1 MAGAVLLT
9 ADTLATEWIF
19 QDGKALTIEDISDYL
34 QTKTEVD
41 INERAYN
48 YICETIAANSN
59 RFNPANENGEIWGK
73 IVDDQAYIIRSV
85 FERICSDGGYSS
97 RAVLSWLIR
106 KNLVETSQ
114 QNGKVIPTKQVKI
127 NGGNVRCVILQMA
140 QSEEEYDYIN
150 EII

>member
-1 MAGAVLLT
+1 MTKPRLSVRCLN
-9 ADTLATEWIF
+9 E
-19 QDGKALTIEDISDYL
+19 SV
-34 QTKTEVD
+34 QTVD
-41 INERAYN
+41 
-48 YICETIAANSN
+48 
-59 RFNPANENGEIWGK
+59 
-73 IVDDQAYIIRSV
+73 
-85 FERICSDGGYSS
+85 SS